1 VPCNL
6 LMEIFMEISYPIIE
20 MIQSLFGYGFKLLGA
35 VFPVAILVVMCGAL
49 TAHGMVH
56 LESVSKSKHAS
67 AWASAATQ
75 SHHLAQF
82 TKRSPMRGS
91 AS

>member
-1 VPCNL
+1 
-6 LMEIFMEISYPIIE
+6 MEITYPIIE

-56 LESVSKSKHAS
+56 LESVSDSKHAS
-67 AWASAATQ
+67 AWASVTAQ
-75 SHHLAQF
+75 PHHLAQV
-82 TKRSPMRGS
+82 KKLSPMRGS